1 MPSPTPALPFKF
13 ALPLGAEADFLL
25 DKNFAPLLRG
35 LRTLP
40 DGSLLPPLIKV
51 KQGLCDHLHIDASLP
66 IVDVLEVAE
75 ARLLAGKA
83 VVFGRG
89 YFARAVDVW
98 VEMLQQNEMK

>member
-1 MPSPTPALPFKF
+1 MSSPTPALPLKF

-25 DKNFAPLLRG
+25 DKNFASLLQG

-40 DGSLLPPLIKV
+40 DGSLLPPLIEV
-51 KQGLCDHLHIDASLP
+51 KQGLCDHLDIDASLP

-83 VVFGRG
+83 VVYGRG
-89 YFARAVDVW
+89 YVARAVDVW
-98 VEMLQQNEMK
+98 VAMVKQKEMK